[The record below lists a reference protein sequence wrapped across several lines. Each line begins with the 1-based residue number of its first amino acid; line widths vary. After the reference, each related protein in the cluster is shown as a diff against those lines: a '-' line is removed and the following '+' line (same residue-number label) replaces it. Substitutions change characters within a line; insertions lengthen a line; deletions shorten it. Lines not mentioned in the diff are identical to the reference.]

1 MVEQVSMS
9 NNSDL
14 PKEPAS
20 SSTPPS
26 APLFEVEISTGNRAQ
41 DKARV
46 SSAESPRLSAP
57 TPLALQ
63 RQARIMFRQRLFAS
77 LGFALALGTLLWG
90 TVVWWQPLFE
100 GNVVAKVN
108 GESLTYEQVDREIK
122 LSKALSSAA
131 TGKEQAPAPPSML
144 EQLIVIKLKAQAA
157 QRANFS
163 VTPQDVDQAIDA
175 VMQRANIAP
184 DKLNATLHSYGLTR
198 DDLRASFNEVVLADQ
213 FAAQYVVS
221 GISDQ
226 KVRLNKLNKWQTD
239 LVQMGKVER
248 LKSPTSGTA
257 PRVGSEAPD
266 FSLKDIDGKEI
277 SLSSLR
283 GKPVVLNVWA
293 PWCPPCRAEM
303 PNLQAVYKSQG
314 SAASGGFE
322 LLAVAT
328 QSDLS
333 NVTAFVKEFGVTFP
347 VFMDAQNAVTDLY
360 QVGPIPTSYFID
372 KDGIVRAVQIGQ
384 MDVETFKQRVAAAS
398 QQAQP

>member
-1 MVEQVSMS
+1 MAEPVSVRDVPDSPEEQAGPS
-9 NNSDL
+9 
-14 PKEPAS
+14 A
-20 SSTPPS
+20 PPS
-26 APLFEVEISTGNRAQ
+26 ASLFEVEISTGNRAQ
-41 DKARV
+41 DRPRV
-46 SSAESPRLSAP
+46 SSAESPKLSVP
-57 TPLALQ
+57 TPLSLK
-63 RQARIMFRQRLFAS
+63 RRARIVFRRRLFAT
-77 LGFALALGTLLWG
+77 LGFVLAFSTLIWG
-90 TVVWWQPLFE
+90 TAVWWQPWFE
-100 GNVVAKVN
+100 GNIVARVN
-108 GESLTYEQVDREIK
+108 GEPLSYDQVDREIK

-131 TGKEQAPAPPSML
+131 TGKEQSPAPPSML

-157 QRANFS
+157 RRANFS

-175 VMQRANIAP
+175 VMQRADIAP
-184 DKLNATLHSYGLTR
+184 EKLNAALHSYGLTR
-198 DDLRASFNEVVLADQ
+198 DDLRASFNDVVLADQ

-221 GISDQ
+221 GVSDQ
-226 KVRLNKLNKWQTD
+226 KSRLDKLNKWQTD

-266 FSLKDIDGKEI
+266 FSVKDLDGKKI

-314 SAASGGFE
+314 SAAGGFE
-322 LLAVAT
+322 LLAFAT

-333 NVTAFVKEFGVTFP
+333 TVTAFVKEFGVTFP
-347 VFMDAQNAVTDLY
+347 VLMDAENTVTDLY

-384 MDVETFKQRVAAAS
+384 MDAATFQQRVDSAR
-398 QQAQP
+398 